1 MIDKQEFYHGA
12 ALIRLLSDPRC
23 KSLTRHQMGYC
34 INGSVFVI
42 LKYTTKHRSPW
53 RYTFTNEEI
62 NQIHEAAGSFAKTI
76 IIFINAGDGISALSL
91 NELDNVLG
99 STIGWVSMSREFNEQ
114 YAASGSRGSLKHKI
128 SLTRW
133 PGFAFDK

>member
-12 ALIRLLSDPRC
+12 ALIRLLNDPRC

-34 INGSVFVI
+34 VNGAVFVL

-53 RYTFTNEEI
+53 RYTFTDEEI
-62 NQIHEAAGSFAKTI
+62 NQIHESAGRFVETI
-76 IIFINAGDGISALSL
+76 IVFINAGDGISALSL
-91 NELDNVLG
+91 EELDTVLG
-99 STIGWVSMSREFNEQ
+99 PSIGWISMARKFNEQ
-114 YAASGSRGSLKHKI
+114 YAVSGSRGSLKHKI

-133 PGFAFDK
+133 PALVFVK